1 MPFPPDPAGNAQHVD
16 SETSQI
22 LELISIS
29 RGSQHGK
36 SNACDGGLDNL
47 NFSVGLQ
54 KNFRYPHITQGKTR
68 EQISRKKKR
77 KEKKLNGPGRYKINE
92 PVWPSEGVRLVSRKA
107 SARFRFGSPPSL
119 KTAVCGRC
127 LVTLSVTV
135 NETLKWL
142 SSPHL
147 NAEFILV
154 RTV

>member
-36 SNACDGGLDNL
+36 SNACDGGLDKL

-54 KNFRYPHITQGKTR
+54 KNLRYPHIHITQGKTR

-77 KEKKLNGPGRYKINE
+77 RKKAEWTG
-92 PVWPSEGVRLVSRKA
+92 
-107 SARFRFGSPPSL
+107 
-119 KTAVCGRC
+119 
-127 LVTLSVTV
+127 TV
-135 NETLKWL
+135 QNK
-142 SSPHL
+142 
-147 NAEFILV
+147 
-154 RTV
+154 